1 MANSEVYELSPDTH
15 LNVLS
20 SGSPKTGPTLIFLHF
35 WGGSSR
41 TYIPLMA
48 LLAPNYHTIAIDFRG
63 WGSSTGPA
71 SKDAYHVHNYSADVQ
86 ALLPQLLP
94 PSQPFILAGHSMGAK
109 VAMHLAA
116 CIQDLPSP
124 YPQLQALILL
134 APAPPSPLILPEE
147 MSKQQITAYF
157 TLESATYT
165 VTNILS
171 STPLPHPTID
181 ALASEM
187 VGGNEHAKTA
197 WPSYGMKEDYVEEAR
212 KIHVSTLIVAGGGDR
227 VETLERVREEVLGNL
242 RGVEGRK
249 KRMRVLDGVGH
260 LLMLEATD
268 RLREEIEEFVNVIYG
283 RDET

>member
-1 MANSEVYELSPDTH
+1 
-15 LNVLS
+15 
-20 SGSPKTGPTLIFLHF
+20 
-35 WGGSSR
+35 
-41 TYIPLMA
+41 MA

-94 PSQPFILAGHSMGAK
+94 PSHPFILTGHSMGAK

-147 MSKQQITAYF
+147 MSKQQITAYS
-157 TLESATYT
+157 TLKSATYT

-171 STPLPHPTID
+171 SNPLPRPTID
-181 ALASEM
+181 ALACEM
-187 VGGNEHAKTA
+187 VGGNEHAKAA
-197 WPSYGMKEDYVEEAR
+197 WPSYGMKEDYVEEVR
-212 KIHVSTLIVAGGGDR
+212 NIHVPTLVVAGGEDK
-227 VETLERVREEVLGNL
+227 VETSERVREEVLGNL

-249 KRMRVLDGVGH
+249 KRMRVLEGVGH

-268 RLREEIEEFVNVIYG
+268 RLREEIEEFVNVIDG

>member
-1 MANSEVYELSPDTH
+1 MANFEVYELSPETQ

-20 SGSPKTGPTLIFLHF
+20 FGSPNAVPTLVFLHF

-41 TYIPLMA
+41 TYIPLMT
-48 LLAPNYHTIAIDFRG
+48 LLAPKYHTIAIDFRG

-86 ALLPQLLP
+86 ALLPRLLP
-94 PSQPFILAGHSMGAK
+94 SSQSFILLGHSMGAK

-116 CIQDLPSP
+116 CIQDLPAP
-124 YPQLQALILL
+124 YPQLRALILL

-147 MSKQQITAYF
+147 MSKQQITAYS

-171 STPLPHPTID
+171 STPLPPSTVSG
-181 ALASEM
+181 LASEM
-187 VGGNEHAKTA
+187 VGANEHAKAA
-197 WPSYGMKEDYVEEAR
+197 WPSYDYVAEASE
-212 KIHVSTLIVAGGGDR
+212 IHVPTLVVVGGADK
-227 VETLERVREEVLGNL
+227 VETVERVSGEVLGNL

-249 KRMRVLDGVGH
+249 KKMRVLEGVGH
-260 LLMLEATD
+260 LLMLEATGMLG
-268 RLREEIEEFVNVIYG
+268 REIEEFIKERG
-283 RDET
+283 GDEI